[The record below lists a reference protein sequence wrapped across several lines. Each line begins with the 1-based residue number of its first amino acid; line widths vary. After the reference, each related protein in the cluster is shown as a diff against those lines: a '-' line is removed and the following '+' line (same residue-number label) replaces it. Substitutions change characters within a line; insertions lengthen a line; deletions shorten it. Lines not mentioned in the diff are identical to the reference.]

1 MIGDKFD
8 FNGKQYEIKRDVSF
22 GEYKKISRISSSL
35 QNLAK
40 DYSSATEE
48 QKSQLEK
55 EFAKTTDDQ
64 LITIGNFLESMLGLS
79 QTDIDNMS
87 LVDAITLFNEA
98 FTVSTQVKKKSE
110 TTLELQSSQ
119 TTPKI
124 QPS

>member
-79 QTDIDNMS
+79 QTDIDNMN

-110 TTLELQSSQ
+110 ITLESQSSQ

-124 QPS
+124 QP

>member
-8 FNGKQYEIKRDVSF
+8 FNGKLYEIKRDVSF

-40 DYSSATEE
+40 DYATANDE
-48 QKSQLEK
+48 QKNILEK

-64 LITIGNFLESMLGLS
+64 LLVIGNFLESMLGLS
-79 QTDIDNMS
+79 QKDIDDMS
-87 LVDAITLFNEA
+87 LVNAITLFNEA

-110 TTLELQSSQ
+110 TTLESQSSQ
-119 TTPKI
+119 TTQKI